1 MSCAQME
8 KWALEQEDR
17 EKEIQRQIV
26 EGDKSKCV
34 NYGFKEN
41 SEGFSSCMMRLDM
54 ARQEEKA
61 LKKALRCERIK
72 KANSDPNRTPT
83 GFWGGVLEGM
93 SEKGC

>member
-72 KANSDPNRTPT
+72 KS
-83 GFWGGVLEGM
+83 V
-93 SEKGC
+93 